1 MYLTSTHTNDE
12 CRGVYRLEDSRRL
25 ITAAVVATLSCRTV
39 VQFAQLY
46 QYLLRDQHCTSSPL
60 HLLSCFQ
67 SSSHIT
73 VSTKYIVFNQTYSS
87 CISELKTI
95 NKWYL
100 YYIFYL
106 LSLHKPFSIQ
116 TLKISSALLSS
127 TRSRSNKFNC
137 HKTANFLLTLCYTKN
152 LQYKY

>member
-1 MYLTSTHTNDE
+1 MYLTSTCTNDE
-12 CRGVYRLEDSRRL
+12 CRGVQSLEDSRRL

-46 QYLLRDQHCTSSPL
+46 QYLLRDKLCTSSPL

-73 VSTKYIVFNQTYSS
+73 VQFLQKTQFSIRRTVVLFTYSYTR
-87 CISELKTI
+87 ISELKTI

-106 LSLHKPFSIQ
+106 LSLYEPFSIQ
-116 TLKISSALLSS
+116 ILKMSTALLSS
-127 TRSRSNKFNC
+127 TRSRSNKFI
-137 HKTANFLLTLCYTKN
+137 
-152 LQYKY
+152 